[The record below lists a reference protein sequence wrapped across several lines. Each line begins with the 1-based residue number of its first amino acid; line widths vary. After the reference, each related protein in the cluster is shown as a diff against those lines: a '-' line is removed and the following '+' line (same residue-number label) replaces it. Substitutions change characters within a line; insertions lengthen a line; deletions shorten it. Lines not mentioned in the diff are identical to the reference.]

1 MKIKITQQLSN
12 LNRTVALFAVLLMCL
27 SVTQMNAQVVLGYEF
42 TSDLEGWDGNQAR
55 CSTAWNSAGYL
66 DATTIGT
73 NDPFFFNTTPV
84 VLDTSNVNFLELS
97 VQNGTSN
104 AGGAIILIISG
115 APNVNIP
122 ITMTPNSAGF
132 ETIIVDLSTVANF
145 SNSLVSTN
153 VRIDPNNDG
162 SAGTISYDYI
172 RFVTT
177 PTNVI
182 SPTSIAV
189 TGPSAITTNETAQFT
204 TSFTPSNTTFQDV
217 AYTVNDMT
225 IATIDASGLLSPL
238 TAGTVTVTATT
249 TDGSNVSNSQTV
261 TITQGPNT
269 IFGWEFDNDDEGWNS
284 NPLRCTTAWNSAGYL
299 DVTTEG
305 TNDPSV
311 RNANAVSFSAYGA
324 NFLEMSVRNGTSS
337 TAGSIIFFVQ
347 GGGVRTLTFPMTA
360 NSTAFET
367 ITIDIPATVAN
378 WSAADVITDI
388 RLDPNDNGDVG
399 VISFDYFRFDN
410 MVLSTDSEQLIDST
424 ILYPNPVSQGENVFV
439 SLERFTG
446 ADQIELSM
454 RDLSGKLLYSKE
466 VSGGRSEAI
475 PTYNTR
481 PGLYLISVKNDTDS
495 KTFKIIVN

>member
-12 LNRTVALFAVLLMCL
+12 LNKTVALFAVLLMCF
-27 SVTQMNAQVVLGYEF
+27 SVTQINAQVVLGYEF
-42 TSDLEGWDGNQAR
+42 NSDLEGWDGNQVR
-55 CSTAWNSAGYL
+55 CTTAWNNAGYL
-66 DATTIGT
+66 DATTAGT
-73 NDPFFFNTTPV
+73 NDPFFFNMTPV
-84 VLDTSNVNFLELS
+84 ILDTSNVNFLELS
-97 VQNGTSN
+97 VQNGTSSTIGTILLFVS
-104 AGGAIILIISG
+104 GG
-115 APNVNIP
+115 PNVNIP
-122 ITMTPNSAGF
+122 FNMTPNNTGF
-132 ETIIVDLSTVANF
+132 ETIVIDLSTVANF
-145 SNSLVSTN
+145 SNGLVTSDI
-153 VRIDPNNDG
+153 RIDPNNNG
-162 SAGTISYDYI
+162 AAGTVSYDYI

-177 PTNVI
+177 STSVVT
-182 SPTSIAV
+182 PTSI
-189 TGPSAITTNETAQFT
+189 TLSGPAAITTNETAQFM
-204 TSFTPSNTTFQDV
+204 TSFTPSNTTVQIV
-217 AYTVNDMT
+217 NYTVSDMT

-249 TDGSNVSNSQTV
+249 TDGSNVSDSQTV

-269 IFGWEFDNDDEGWNS
+269 IFGWEFDNDDEGWNN
-284 NPLRCTTAWNSAGYL
+284 NPLRCMTAWNSAGYL

-311 RNANAVSFSAYGA
+311 RNANAVSFSAFGA
-324 NFLEMSVRNGTSS
+324 NFLEMSVRNGTAS
-337 TAGSIIFFVQ
+337 TSGSIIFFVQ
-347 GGGVRTLTFPMTA
+347 GGGVRTLVFPMTP

-399 VISFDYFRFDN
+399 VVSFDYFRFQN
-410 MVLSTDSEQLIDST
+410 MVLSVDSERLIDT
-424 ILYPNPVSQGENVFV
+424 TTMFPNPVSQGENVFV

-466 VSGGRSEAI
+466 VAGGRSEAI